1 MISRITIYSESKLKV
16 FLMDALTGFE
26 PVSADPESAVLPLN
40 YKASKTLI
48 ILFKNKFFINLK
60 FHLDF

>member
-1 MISRITIYSESKLKV
+1 MQLLNHKNCLINNIGL
-16 FLMDALTGFE
+16 DALTGFE